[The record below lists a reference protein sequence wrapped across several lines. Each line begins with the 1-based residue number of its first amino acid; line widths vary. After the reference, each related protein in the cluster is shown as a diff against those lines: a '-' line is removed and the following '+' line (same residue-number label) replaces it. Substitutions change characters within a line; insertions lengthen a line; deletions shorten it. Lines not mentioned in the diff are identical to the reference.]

1 MIKNCVII
9 KAMKK
14 IIQQLEQFQKNLKA
28 YRALE
33 KDYLELIQLLI
44 KEVSILKKKIKKD
57 KKECII

>member
-1 MIKNCVII
+1 
-9 KAMKK
+9 MKK